1 MIEGGGADF
10 NLIDITSLCLT
21 PLLAS
26 IYIYIYIAH
35 TWGQE
40 LVMERAKHNGII
52 AHNLRL
58 FEPEVLENEFLIPR
72 DGLSIYLSIYLS
84 ITTTK
89 NVFNDVHF
97 LDACKKCQGIV
108 LIMTLIESWLTRT
121 LLE

>member
-21 PLLAS
+21 PLRAS
-26 IYIYIYIAH
+26 IYIAH

-52 AHNLRL
+52 ARSLRL
-58 FEPEVLENEFLIPR
+58 FEPEGLENEFLNPR

-84 ITTTK
+84 LLQKMYSMTFIFLTLVK
-89 NVFNDVHF
+89 NVKE
-97 LDACKKCQGIV
+97 LY
-108 LIMTLIESWLTRT
+108 
-121 LLE
+121 

>member
-84 ITTTK
+84 LLQKMYSMTFIFLTLVK
-89 NVFNDVHF
+89 NVKE
-97 LDACKKCQGIV
+97 LY
-108 LIMTLIESWLTRT
+108 SS
-121 LLE
+121 